1 LTKRIQRR
9 KRFDLGFIFKCIKL
23 SLWLIVNALMK
34 LGQKMNEIFFKVF
47 DIEIFYKFLKEKK
60 LDVTKASELFGLKNG
75 NYNQNGIYQSNS
87 LAYSTEIVYLDFVIL
102 SNLYSIALSNNKLAL
117 TKTVH
122 FVEGI
127 PKKFLF
133 LMDEKLNQLSYQK
146 SNTKIEYEID
156 LIGFDRFLEI
166 TSKLLSC
173 DNVSL
178 ISLSLATIGQFCGIT
193 NDSGLHYL
201 LNSEELKVF

>member
-1 LTKRIQRR
+1 
-9 KRFDLGFIFKCIKL
+9 
-23 SLWLIVNALMK
+23 MK

-47 DIEIFYKFLKEKK
+47 DVEIFYKFLKEKK
-60 LDVTKASELFGLKNG
+60 LDVTRASELFGLKNG

-87 LAYSTEIVYLDFVIL
+87 LEYSTEIVYLDYVIL
-102 SNLYSIALSNNKLAL
+102 SNLYSIALSNNKLVL

-127 PKKFLF
+127 PKKFLI
-133 LMDEKLNQLSYQK
+133 LMDEKLNQFSYQK

-156 LIGFDRFLEI
+156 LIAFDKFLEI
-166 TSKLLSC
+166 SSKLLSC

-178 ISLSLATIGQFCGIT
+178 ISLSLATLGQFCGIT

-201 LNSEELKVF
+201 LNSEELKVFEVFY